1 MSTTVGPSK
10 EGDHMGDELLEGG
23 RAIQERLWP
32 QMRAG
37 TGRLPAAR
45 LAPDFYRYVAES
57 AFGMIWSRPGL
68 PIRDRS
74 LVTVAQLAAL
84 GRTDELRAHLAGA
97 LNVGLSREELVEVL
111 MQTAV
116 YAGVPAANE
125 ALRVA
130 ADVLGTDDAAES
142 SKER

>member
-1 MSTTVGPSK
+1 M
-10 EGDHMGDELLEGG
+10 DDDLLSRG
-23 RAIQERLWP
+23 REIQGQLWP
-32 QMRAG
+32 QVRSGSG
-37 TGRLPAAR
+37 TGQFPAAK
-45 LAPDFYRYVAES
+45 LAPDFFRYVAES

-68 PIRDRS
+68 AIRDRS

-84 GRTDELRAHLAGA
+84 GHSQELRAHLAGA
-97 LNVGLSREELVEVL
+97 LNLGISREEIVEVL

-130 ADVLGTDDAAES
+130 AEVLGTDEAPQ
-142 SKER
+142 

>member
-1 MSTTVGPSK
+1 
-10 EGDHMGDELLEGG
+10 MGDELLEKG
-23 RAIQERLWP
+23 RDIQERLWP
-32 QMRAG
+32 QMRAR

-45 LAPDFYRYVAES
+45 LAPDFFHYVAES

-68 PIRDRS
+68 PLRDRS

-84 GRTDELRAHLAGA
+84 GRTEELRAHLAGA
-97 LNVGLSREELVEVL
+97 LNVGVSREELVEVL

-125 ALRVA
+125 ALRTAV
-130 ADVLGTDDAAES
+130 DVLGTDDAES
-142 SKER
+142 LKEK